1 MILQCCVLF
10 AFLAVGELIVYLTGI
25 PIPSSIVGMVM
36 LTCSLQAGI
45 VKERWVARIADLLV
59 KNIGFFFIPAGV
71 GLMECYGLISSQW
84 VPIVMATVVSTV
96 LIIIVTGWSHRL
108 VRRLLRSKH

>member
-45 VKERWVARIADLLV
+45 IKELWVARIADLLV